1 LSSESNKKYSG
12 KVMYGLITS
21 LIILIVFCFLMLGGI
36 IGFLASRFY
45 PPIPRLHPEMYNS
58 DGSINTDPLYSINFE
73 TTYDDD
79 EDDDCEEV

>member
-1 LSSESNKKYSG
+1 
-12 KVMYGLITS
+12 
-21 LIILIVFCFLMLGGI
+21 MLGGI

>member
-1 LSSESNKKYSG
+1 
-12 KVMYGLITS
+12 MYGLITS
-21 LIILIVFCFLMLGGI
+21 LIILVVFCFLMLGGV
-36 IGFLASRFY
+36 IGFLVSKHYSPY
-45 PPIPRLHPEMYNS
+45 PKLHPEMYNA